1 MFISTAERGLDSRLI
16 ALACS
21 EPPEGR
27 ASWMMKLLADRLV
40 EREIVDRISPETVR
54 WCQKKTGS
62 SLG

>member
-27 ASWMMKLLADRLV
+27 ASWTMKLLADRLV
-40 EREIVDRISPETVR
+40 EREIVESRVTPVSGPGKGD
-54 WCQKKTGS
+54 
-62 SLG
+62 